1 MRRLRCAHFT
11 AIWSSDDE
19 IATEANVQDLLR
31 LYPQAP
37 TIMIELKPERYQH
50 KTIGHMA
57 MFKKSH
63 QNLWDV
69 IANQLAV

>member
-1 MRRLRCAHFT
+1 
-11 AIWSSDDE
+11 
-19 IATEANVQDLLR
+19 
-31 LYPQAP
+31 
-37 TIMIELKPERYQH
+37 MIELKPERYQH